1 MVDVSVTMILFLPL
15 LVHQRNLN
23 KGRWRDAWA
32 LSTFSHSHHYFLRLL
47 IRILAS
53 RLLRLIILFSR
64 SPPILLCTTLYLH
77 SGWPG
82 LLIRWFWSFHWHPLI
97 LLLFLLLIKEFIMD
111 PIIHITAWLLMRC
124 RQIILRLFN
133 IVMLVK
139 NGIDSI
145 DDLLIL
151 VIPRI
156 VEWLVLVLV
165 YHVIGLWHW
174 SSPDG
179 WAHKTIRFYA

>member
-1 MVDVSVTMILFLPL
+1 
-15 LVHQRNLN
+15 
-23 KGRWRDAWA
+23 
-32 LSTFSHSHHYFLRLL
+32 
-47 IRILAS
+47 
-53 RLLRLIILFSR
+53 
-64 SPPILLCTTLYLH
+64 
-77 SGWPG
+77 
-82 LLIRWFWSFHWHPLI
+82 
-97 LLLFLLLIKEFIMD
+97 
-111 PIIHITAWLLMRC
+111 MRC

-139 NGIDSI
+139 NGIESI

-174 SSPDG
+174 PSPDG
-179 WAHKTIRFYA
+179 WAHKTIRFHA